1 MLAMENGVKD
11 WREFPFLMYSLEPVW
26 LCSLPSWIIL
36 FLTKRLMEL
45 SEGTSST
52 AQTLSRK
59 RCSLSSQQN
68 APGSFFRYSSIFLS
82 ISAVMTLGRPACC
95 EGSTFPVS
103 WYLDK
108 SLLTHPCVTF
118 NCRLISHWRTPRQE
132 RLIIWDRNST
142 GSGFPL
148 TYMPPS
154 WLSLPSPAW
163 KTFVILLSFSRPMY
177 LMWTYTPFAIAGWM
191 LKIITSWYTDPKT
204 TNRQRFVFKNKLNV
218 CYQVPECF
226 NLHVVNMFFFCS
238 EVLYGS

>member
-1 MLAMENGVKD
+1 MGNFVSNGLFAR
-11 WREFPFLMYSLEPVW
+11 WRIFTTKTRIHFAFPFIFKFGS
-26 LCSLPSWIIL
+26 
-36 FLTKRLMEL
+36 L
-45 SEGTSST
+45 SE
-52 AQTLSRK
+52 
-59 RCSLSSQQN
+59 
-68 APGSFFRYSSIFLS
+68 
-82 ISAVMTLGRPACC
+82 V
-95 EGSTFPVS
+95 
-103 WYLDK
+103 
-108 SLLTHPCVTF
+108 
-118 NCRLISHWRTPRQE
+118 SHWRTPRQE

-204 TNRQRFVFKNKLNV
+204 TNRQRCVFKNKLNV